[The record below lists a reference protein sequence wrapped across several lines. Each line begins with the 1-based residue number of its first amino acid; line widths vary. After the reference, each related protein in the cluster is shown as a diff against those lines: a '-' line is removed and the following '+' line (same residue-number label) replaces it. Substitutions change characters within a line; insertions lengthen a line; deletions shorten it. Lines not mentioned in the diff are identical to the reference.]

1 MILSEKI
8 KKAISAFTEL
18 PGIGPRHATRLVFF
32 LVSSPG
38 KLKNLLAGLS
48 SLLDV
53 KICPRCF
60 FTVEN
65 SDSLCRFCTDPSRDH
80 KTIAIVEKE
89 TDLISLERTTKFK
102 GRYLILGDLK
112 KNGVLEDEQTRRLAS
127 LKNFI
132 LEELGG
138 QAEEIILAINPTT
151 FGDFSASFLEKDLK
165 RFAKLF
171 TRLARGIPS
180 GGEIEFADEETLSSA
195 LEHRN

>member
-8 KKAISAFTEL
+8 KKAVSALVEL
-18 PGIGPRHATRLVFF
+18 PGIGPRHATRLSFF

-38 KLKNLLAGLS
+38 KLRNLISALS
-48 SLLDV
+48 ILSDV

-60 FTVEN
+60 FIIEN
-65 SDSLCRFCTDPSRDH
+65 GDPLCRFCSDPSRDF

-89 TDLISLERTTKFK
+89 TDLISLERTNKFK
-102 GRYLILGDLK
+102 GRYLVLGDLK
-112 KNGVLEDEQTRRLAS
+112 KNGVLEDEQSKRLAS
-127 LKNFI
+127 LKKFI

-151 FGDFSASFLEKDLK
+151 FGDFSASFLEKELRQFSK
-165 RFAKLF
+165 HF

>member
-8 KKAISAFTEL
+8 KKAISAFVEL

-65 SDSLCRFCTDPSRDH
+65 SDPLCRFCTDPSRNH

-112 KNGVLEDEQTRRLAS
+112 KNGVLEDEQTRRLSS

-151 FGDFSASFLEKDLK
+151 FGDFSASFLEKELK
-165 RFAKLF
+165 QFAKRF